1 MDEPR
6 AKAALKIASPL
17 AVTRGLRN
25 DIAAALLREWV
36 NGAEA
41 AVSSN
46 PTLSD
51 IAMEYWTTRLSKLRQ
66 EADELEALDAQR

>member
-1 MDEPR
+1 MPDKWMSPEQQ
-6 AKAALKIASPL
+6 AALKIASPL

-41 AVSSN
+41 AGELQSYVERYCYGVLDN
-46 PTLSD
+46 TLEQT
-51 IAMEYWTTRLSKLRQ
+51 APRG
-66 EADELEALDAQR
+66 